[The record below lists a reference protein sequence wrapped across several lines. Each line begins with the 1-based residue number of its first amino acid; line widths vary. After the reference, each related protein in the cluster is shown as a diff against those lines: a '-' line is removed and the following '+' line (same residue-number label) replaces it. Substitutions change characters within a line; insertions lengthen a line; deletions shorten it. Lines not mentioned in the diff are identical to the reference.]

1 MKNYKSTESL
11 CFSFLFT
18 QMIGL
23 LFDMLLSFLLLF
35 LFLLFYFFA
44 GFVNMCKPRTV
55 FYLLSR
61 AGPPGLA
68 YYGSGL
74 VCFRAGWGCWM
85 HDGSVLCDLVK
96 VHWKW
101 NLLFFKVVPPNRL
114 PLCLRNPPRIMSSLF
129 SLFCLLQNAILHKML
144 KVEFWNFKPLFLRMQ
159 FSLFATFLF

>member
-74 VCFRAGWGCWM
+74 VCFPSWLGMLNARWL
-85 HDGSVLCDLVK
+85 GSMRSGK
-96 VHWKW
+96 
-101 NLLFFKVVPPNRL
+101 
-114 PLCLRNPPRIMSSLF
+114 SSLKMKF
-129 SLFCLLQNAILHKML
+129 TIFQGCPTKQAAFVPAQPSPYNELIIQPLLLVAECYF
-144 KVEFWNFKPLFLRMQ
+144 V
-159 FSLFATFLF
+159 